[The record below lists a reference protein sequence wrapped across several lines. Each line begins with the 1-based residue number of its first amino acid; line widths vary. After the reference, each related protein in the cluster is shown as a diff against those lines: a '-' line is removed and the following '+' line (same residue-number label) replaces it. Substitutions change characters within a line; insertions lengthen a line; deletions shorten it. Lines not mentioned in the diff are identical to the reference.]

1 MPGYFQAIGIPI
13 LSGRDFTP
21 ADNTPEA
28 PYRFIVNQ
36 TFARKYFPGEEPLGK
51 TINAEME
58 RKNPFGEIVG
68 VVGDV
73 KEGALDKDPSPTV
86 YYNHAHL
93 IYSAMVFVVRTEGDP
108 LALAEPARRVIRD
121 LDALLPVADVQTMD
135 AIVRETFARQR
146 FSAVLLA
153 GFSLVS
159 LLLAAIGIYGV
170 LAYSVT
176 ERTREIGVRVALG
189 AEPSRILSLVLATGA
204 RLVLAGTVAGMAG
217 AMALT
222 GLLKTMLF
230 GVGTRDAATFVAVP
244 LVLAAVAL
252 FAAWLP
258 ARRAA
263 RLAPVDALRAD

>member
-1 MPGYFQAIGIPI
+1 M
-13 LSGRDFTP
+13 
-21 ADNTPEA
+21 
-28 PYRFIVNQ
+28 
-36 TFARKYFPGEEPLGK
+36 
-51 TINAEME
+51 
-58 RKNPFGEIVG
+58 
-68 VVGDV
+68 
-73 KEGALDKDPSPTV
+73 

-93 IYSAMVFVVRTEGDP
+93 NYGSMVFVVRTEGDP
-108 LALAEPARRVIRD
+108 LALAEPSRRVIRS
-121 LDALLPVADVQTMD
+121 LDATLPVADVQALD

-189 AEPSRILSLVLATGA
+189 ADPSRIVSLVLASGG

-230 GVGTRDAATFVAVP
+230 GVGARDAVTFVAVP

-258 ARRAA
+258 ARRAS